1 MQSLLSG
8 STSKIQ
14 RVLYLGYIARA
25 ASFSIGNDNRS
36 FPPDLQYVTPFALVP
51 SSQPGTLGMK
61 RTTYKE

>member
-36 FPPDLQYVTPFALVP
+36 FPPDLQYETPFALVP
-51 SSQPGTLGMK
+51 SA
-61 RTTYKE
+61 